1 MCTPASGITYF
12 NQVICEGKIIGKSGE
27 RLELKDVTRK
37 NGEAVVDRNGK
48 QLVKLD
54 FTVSVIDTS
63 RPKDENGYYQTDK
76 IRCTAFGKQAEFIAE
91 HFYGQSGIHVVG
103 KLATSTYEKDG
114 EKRYAFSVIV
124 RTVGYN
130 GTKVVP
136 DEEAEEVA
144 PDDAAYAEALDAE
157 GLPFR

>member
-12 NQVICEGKIIGKSGE
+12 NQVICEGKIIGKAGE
-27 RLELKDVTRK
+27 ELELKGVTRK
-37 NGEAVVDRNGK
+37 NGETVVDRTGK

-54 FTVSVIDTS
+54 FTVSVIDTD
-63 RPKDENGYYQTDK
+63 RAKDENGYYQTNK

-91 HFYGQSGIHVVG
+91 HFYGQSGILVVG
-103 KLATSTYEKDG
+103 KLATSTYERDG

-124 RTVGYN
+124 RSAGYN

-136 DEEAEEVA
+136 DEEPDEAAPEDAAFAEEL
-144 PDDAAYAEALDAE
+144 EAE